1 MRKYKIRLNRK
12 KFRRRMFGFLLILI
26 LIIGS
31 IIFVPKYLSEHA
43 QKQNPGKTTV
53 RSTDVSY
60 VLRDSGGVKVTAAL
74 TLIQDYFTTYY
85 TSMGTLKTSDL
96 TKQFDMNDALGYQS
110 ALINQAAMDYMIV
123 YRSSGVNDLGFANC
137 TCGVTI
143 TDVSKDGDSLTVK
156 LVSDEEEQFAYL
168 GDTTSSMCG
177 IEHTFVLKKTDN
189 GYLILSHEYE
199 DSAYLSIEET
209 VQAYTKSNASASNE
223 ELKQVIDSKRAD
235 LEEQAKNNLSAYETQ
250 RQSYNANPSSFALNL
265 SCDHVYNRNDAVS
278 YSDQWVGETEVIRND
293 SVWETYDYAGGN
305 CSNYVS
311 QCVYAGGIPMDAKG
325 NQIWKWYS
333 DTPDSTSAKT
343 GRSPSWTQVDYF
355 YDYCSDNTGYGIA
368 AEIAN
373 NLYSADLGDVV
384 IMDWGDGWSHVVMI
398 TQVVKDANGNVTDYL
413 INSNTSD
420 RKNYPLSA
428 YGCVKMSVIRIAG
441 WNN

>member
-12 KFRRRMFGFLLILI
+12 KFRRRMFGFLLILA
-26 LIIGS
+26 LIVCS
-31 IIFVPKYLSEHA
+31 IIFVPRYLSEHT
-43 QKQNPGKTTV
+43 QNQNPGRTTV
-53 RSTDVSY
+53 RSTEVSY
-60 VLRDSGGVKVTAAL
+60 VLRDTGGLKVTAAL

-85 TSMGTLKTSDL
+85 TSLGTLKTADL
-96 TKQFDMNDALGYQS
+96 TKYFDSNDALGYQS
-110 ALINQAAMDYMIV
+110 AQMNQSAMDYMIT
-123 YRSSGVNDLGFANC
+123 YRSSGINDLGFAQC

-143 TDVSKDGDSLTVK
+143 TDVSKDGDFLSIELI
-156 LVSDEEEQFAYL
+156 SDEEEQFSYL
-168 GDTTSSMCG
+168 GDTASSMCG
-177 IEHTFVLKKTDN
+177 IAHTFVLKKTDN

-199 DSAYLSIEET
+199 DSAYLSIEEA
-209 VQAYTKSNASASNE
+209 VQTYTKSNASASNE
-223 ELKQVIDSKRAD
+223 ELKQVIDSKRTD
-235 LEEQAKNNLSAYETQ
+235 LESQAKNNLSLYETQ
-250 RQSYNANPSSFALNL
+250 RQSYIANPSSFALNL
-265 SCDHVYNRNDAVS
+265 SCDHVYNRDAAVA
-278 YSDQWVGETEVIRND
+278 YSNQWVGETEVTRND

-305 CSNYVS
+305 CNNYVS

-368 AEIAN
+368 AEISN
-373 NLYSADLGDVV
+373 NLYSGDIGDVV